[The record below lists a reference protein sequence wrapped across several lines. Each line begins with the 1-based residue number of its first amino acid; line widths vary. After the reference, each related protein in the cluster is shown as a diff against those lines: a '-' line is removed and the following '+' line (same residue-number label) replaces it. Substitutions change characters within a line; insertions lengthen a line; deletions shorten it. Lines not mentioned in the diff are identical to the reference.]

1 MRTPARAA
9 SRPPGPAACCHGLGS
24 CGGPEL
30 GFAPFGFPL
39 CGPLVPV
46 AVGTLCQDTSATPVA
61 VGTLCQDT
69 GAIAQIPALTQQC
82 AGQVV
87 LALPPAGSQDDHSRV
102 AGVPRN
108 RGALQLCLH
117 LCCRPRQRWGG
128 EWASLGALQQVFL
141 ALCWVG
147 GSGTTFLPGCQS
159 EEGKGLADGTL
170 AVQGEALVSRCR
182 CQPEGSQGGFP
193 RISHQGRVGG
203 WDAVD
208 GRPTGVPAV
217 DGGFA
222 AFADQRR
229 NFRVL
234 QADTGWHGG
243 TVGRVCLGSS
253 SMRAVSGLDPQAV
266 RCGLSMV
273 VPHSDVWELSKMQL
287 GRWRWSQA
295 MLWDEMHPQMRNL
308 HPQSSGL
315 QPPCVRA
322 VTGVTAATHA
332 KALNASS
339 LSAFGR
345 IISLP
350 LLTHWDCRSSTSSWR
365 AGPQSGSR
373 ER

>member
-30 GFAPFGFPL
+30 GFAAFGFPL

-147 GSGTTFLPGCQS
+147 GSGTTFLPGYLS

-182 CQPEGSQGGFP
+182 CQPEGCRGYKPREVFPGF
-193 RISHQGRVGG
+193 HTK
-203 WDAVD
+203 
-208 GRPTGVPAV
+208 TG
-217 DGGFA
+217 
-222 AFADQRR
+222 
-229 NFRVL
+229 
-234 QADTGWHGG
+234 
-243 TVGRVCLGSS
+243 LGAE
-253 SMRAVSGLDPQAV
+253 MQW
-266 RCGLSMV
+266 MV
-273 VPHSDVWELSKMQL
+273 VPLECLQL
-287 GRWRWSQA
+287 
-295 MLWDEMHPQMRNL
+295 M
-308 HPQSSGL
+308 
-315 QPPCVRA
+315 V
-322 VTGVTAATHA
+322 
-332 KALNASS
+332 AL
-339 LSAFGR
+339 
-345 IISLP
+345 LP
-350 LLTHWDCRSSTSSWR
+350 LQITGGTSASYR
-365 AGPQSGSR
+365 QTLAGTVAQWAGSAWAPPACGQ
-373 ER
+373 